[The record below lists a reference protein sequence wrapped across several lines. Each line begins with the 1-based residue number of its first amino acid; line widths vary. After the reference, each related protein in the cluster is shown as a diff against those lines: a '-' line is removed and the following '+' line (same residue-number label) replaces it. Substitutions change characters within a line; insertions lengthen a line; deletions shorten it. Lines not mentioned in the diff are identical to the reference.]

1 MDSREVS
8 LLEQSVRRVYER
20 TIPTMTSAISG
31 AEKNQNKPTES
42 FLVKPFVVSFLPLR
56 CVSHACQISF
66 MTLTLILGPGRL
78 SRIGKM

>member
-56 CVSHACQISF
+56 CVMCMCIYKCVC
-66 MTLTLILGPGRL
+66 MWCVCL
-78 SRIGKM
+78 